1 MSRKGNDETD
11 PVTTR
16 NVMTIMLL
24 ICLLLL
30 ADRFWL
36 HWDLPL
42 FLGKRF
48 VAFVE
53 YLSFWR

>member
-1 MSRKGNDETD
+1 M
-11 PVTTR
+11 TTR
-16 NVMTIMLL
+16 NAITIFVL
-24 ICLLLL
+24 ILLLLL
-30 ADRFWL
+30 ADRLWL
-36 HWDLPL
+36 HWDLPV